1 MINNRK
7 GRAAL
12 HLNLFLILTTGK
24 WSSNITPRFNIV
36 GLETI
41 SALDY
46 QFDILRQWGI
56 LTPYFDRD

>member
-1 MINNRK
+1 MINNSK

-24 WSSNITPRFNIV
+24 WSSNILPRLNII
-36 GLETI
+36 GLVTN
-41 SALDY
+41 SAFDY
-46 QFDILRQWGI
+46 QFDILQQWGI